1 VVEGGRGHARST
13 KGARGAWYRELLAGH
28 DAALHLGAERLPV
41 CASAVGDADEVV
53 RVTEA
58 FRRKYGRSP
67 YLDGVVKPE
76 RFGGTLRLE
85 PR

>member
-1 VVEGGRGHARST
+1 VVESGRAYVRSI
-13 KGARGAWYRELLAGH
+13 KGAGGIWYREMRADR
-28 DAALHLGAERLPV
+28 DAALHLGADRLPV
-41 CASAVGDADEVV
+41 RASAVADADEVA

-58 FRRKYGRSP
+58 YRRKYGRSP

-76 RFGGTLRLE
+76 SLSGTLRLV